1 MFYFLIEKQ
10 FVLFLNESVN
20 FLLTAAL
27 LEVVDNQFKIGQSTM
42 NSFVVSLM
50 DYSSDLMKKINVPT
64 LSICE
69 NHCP

>member
-1 MFYFLIEKQ
+1 MVEKQ
-10 FVLFLNESVN
+10 FGLVLNESVN

-27 LEVVDNQFKIGQSTM
+27 LGVDDNRLKIGQSTM
-42 NSFVVSLM
+42 NYFLVILM

-69 NHCP
+69 KHWP